1 MSQYNDEIMR
11 FLKKSV
17 SAESG
22 TFSESDTTSTAS
34 PATFAIQTQDAP
46 VSLASS
52 VAAPP
57 TSTVSLFEG
66 STISGGTPAPYTDLG
81 DDTGGSLINLTVS
94 PTVDVAASVVLSVLQ
109 TTVKDIG
116 TIILK
121 PNTTY
126 VLEVTST
133 SVSAEPVLFGGI
145 VRRLV

>member
-11 FLKKSV
+11 FLKRSV
-17 SAESG
+17 SADSG
-22 TFSESDTTSTAS
+22 TFSESDTTSTSS

-66 STISGGTPAPYTDLG
+66 STISGGTPAPYIDLG
-81 DDTGGSLINLTVS
+81 DDTGGSLVNLTVS
-94 PTVDVAASVVLSVLQ
+94 PTIDVAASVVLSVLQ

-126 VLEVTST
+126 VFEVTSA
-133 SVSAEPVLFGGI
+133 SVTPEPVLFGGV
-145 VRRLV
+145 VRRVV